1 MAFAILRRLLPSSP
15 KPAAAPSPMP
25 SVRVAPADPSSAPS
39 TPTDPPCYS
48 SGASAAEPS
57 ASSTTTAEGAPACCG
72 EGVPEEVREL
82 REVCG
87 ELDEAVSRFLAE
99 EVEDEVL
106 RGVQAKV
113 RESMAVIAEA
123 LERYR

>member
-1 MAFAILRRLLPSSP
+1 
-15 KPAAAPSPMP
+15 MP
-25 SVRVAPADPSSAPS
+25 SVAPATPAAEPVSSAPS
-39 TPTDPPCYS
+39 TPTTDAARS

-57 ASSTTTAEGAPACCG
+57 TSSTTTADS
-72 EGVPEEVREL
+72 GVPEEVREL

-87 ELDEAVSRFLAE
+87 ELDETVTRFLEE

-106 RGVQAKV
+106 KGVQGRV

-123 LERYR
+123 LQRYKYVTPSLIVPINRS